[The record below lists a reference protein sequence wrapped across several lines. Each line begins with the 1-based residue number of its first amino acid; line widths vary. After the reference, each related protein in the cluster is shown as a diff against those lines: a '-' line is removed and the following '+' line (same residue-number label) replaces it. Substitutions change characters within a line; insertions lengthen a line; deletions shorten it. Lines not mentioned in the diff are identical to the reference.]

1 MCLTLYSPWTIQMLV
16 RLDISGCYIISES
29 LARTV
34 FAKLLLVVS
43 VNIDAD
49 LKRKKT
55 EQQWKNEVGS
65 TGKNTDIWHHHTH
78 THTPHEW
85 LWNQWGWLSTGENGY
100 GGLDITSGVCKR
112 WERFDTQHLTIQS
125 VGETNRTNLSGIW
138 ATVRLVEI
146 QTNSW
151 KCLSGDA
158 FGAEQ

>member
-1 MCLTLYSPWTIQMLV
+1 MLV

-78 THTPHEW
+78 THIH
-85 LWNQWGWLSTGENGY
+85 LMNGY
-100 GGLDITSGVCKR
+100 
-112 WERFDTQHLTIQS
+112 
-125 VGETNRTNLSGIW
+125 
-138 ATVRLVEI
+138 EI
-146 QTNSW
+146 SEAGSQLEKTAM
-151 KCLSGDA
+151 LG
-158 FGAEQ
+158 